1 MSQAVPTFSS
11 FPDLEPQEPNKTKSK
26 REHRSHRERHR
37 EQDDRPSRRKHSRS
51 RSRSQEGSSKR
62 RKHRPKKE
70 EKDPQANIFE
80 DEKLHSKGRRER
92 STSNER
98 GDTSYSRDYFVDK
111 RGDVRNITYGGLH
124 QGDVPK
130 FHRAGRGKVL
140 GLSSIWNIQRGSGN
154 KQVEIG
160 RKDHRKVPQIRL
172 QLVPLSLTP
181 PGSKVHRFKIL

>member
-11 FPDLEPQEPNKTKSK
+11 FPDLESQEPNKTKSK
-26 REHRSHRERHR
+26 KEHRSRKEKHR
-37 EQDDRPSRRKHSRS
+37 EQDDRPSRKHSRS
-51 RSRSQEGSSKR
+51 RSRSQEGPSKR
-62 RKHRPKKE
+62 RKHRSKKE
-70 EKDPQANIFE
+70 EKDPRASIFE

-98 GDTSYSRDYFVDK
+98 DDTPYSRDYFVDK

-160 RKDHRKVPQIRL
+160 RRDHRKVTEIRL
-172 QLVPLSLTP
+172 QLFLLSLTP
-181 PGSKVHRFKIL
+181 PGSEVH

>member
-11 FPDLEPQEPNKTKSK
+11 FPDLEPQEPNKTKDK
-26 REHRSHRERHR
+26 REHRPRKERHR
-37 EQDDRPSRRKHSRS
+37 EQDDRPPRRKHSRS

-62 RKHRPKKE
+62 RKHWSKKE
-70 EKDPQANIFE
+70 EKGPRAGIFE
-80 DEKLHSKGRRER
+80 DEKLHSKERRER

-98 GDTSYSRDYFVDK
+98 DDTSYSRDYFVDE

-160 RKDHRKVPQIRL
+160 RRDRRKVPQIRL
-172 QLVPLSLTP
+172 QLVPLSLTLL
-181 PGSKVHRFKIL
+181 GSKVH